1 MTLWL
6 TALLVWMAAGARV
19 GRVLVKPATTARVA
33 IVVAVAAV
41 ALAATVAVPEIAV
54 AIDNLRPSGLHAG
67 WLSDGVV
74 VSAWIAFVTA
84 TSVVA

>member
-1 MTLWL
+1 MTFWL

-41 ALAATVAVPEIAV
+41 APAPP
-54 AIDNLRPSGLHAG
+54 R
-67 WLSDGVV
+67 
-74 VSAWIAFVTA
+74 
-84 TSVVA
+84 